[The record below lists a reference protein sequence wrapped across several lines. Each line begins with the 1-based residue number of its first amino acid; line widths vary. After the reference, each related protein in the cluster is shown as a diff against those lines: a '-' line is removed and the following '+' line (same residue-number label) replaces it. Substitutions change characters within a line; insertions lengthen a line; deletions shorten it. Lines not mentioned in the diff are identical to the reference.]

1 MPLSGPALQRSWLS
15 RIAGCLVAVLL
26 AALAPGAGAQAGA
39 AGRLLAKHAELR
51 SQLGN
56 NQFRKPL
63 HLNSSESATRVTG
76 DVHAVFE
83 QPFAVLASALRGP
96 DDWCEILILHINTK
110 YCRASAV
117 SPESNLNVWIGNNYD
132 QPLDKAYAVAFRYR
146 VAARTPDYLQVT
158 LEADAG
164 PFGTRDY
171 RIVFEAVALEGGRTF
186 IHLSYGYGFGAMARL
201 ALRAYLGTVGR
212 NKVGF
217 TVAGTQ
223 ADGRPQLIGGPR
235 GATERHTMRYFLAIE
250 AFLGALSAPPRERLE
265 KRLHDWFAAT
275 ERYPRQLHEIEQG
288 KYLDMKRREHQ
299 RQQAGMRQPRTFT
312 QERSHVQDA
321 GAG

>member
-1 MPLSGPALQRSWLS
+1 MPESRPAQERSS
-15 RIAGCLVAVLL
+15 HCRIAGCLVAVLL
-26 AALAPGAGAQAGA
+26 AALAPAAGAQADA

-51 SQLGN
+51 SRLGD

-63 HLNSSESATRVTG
+63 HLDSSQSATRVTG
-76 DVHAVFE
+76 DVHALLE
-83 QPFAVLASALRGP
+83 HPFAVLASALRGP
-96 DDWCEILILHINTK
+96 GDWCEILILHINTK
-110 YCRASAV
+110 YCRASPV
-117 SPESNLNVWIGNNYD
+117 SPESNLNVWIGKNTD
-132 QPLDKAYAVAFRYR
+132 QPLDQAYAVSFRYR

-158 LEADAG
+158 LDADAG
-164 PFGTRDY
+164 PLGTRDY

-201 ALRAYLGTVGR
+201 ALQVYLGTVGR

-217 TVAGTQ
+217 TVAGTR
-223 ADGRPQLIGGPR
+223 ADGRPLHIGGPR

-250 AFLGALSAPPRERLE
+250 AFLGALSAPPLERLE

-299 RQQAGMRQPRTFT
+299 RQQAGLRQPRTST
-312 QERSHVQDA
+312 QETAHVQDA